1 MYHNLYQ
8 KYINK
13 SLTQRGG
20 KYGFEF
26 KYKGKPIQRQF
37 SEENQILIERARQS
51 SISGI
56 NINHIITEGK
66 NAGQVIEFQI
76 GFFGIGPDDN
86 SRPPNIYND
95 SKYKII
101 DTGHIEIPIP
111 KVTIRNVYSFT
122 HGEEGLI
129 FDFSNENQYRLND
142 MFINNREEEILFESY
157 PNRLMFKIKREPL
170 NIRIIRPYLQQTV
183 LSSIPAYSFPS
194 ITEINPEVVLTP
206 DTIIYVNNNRLPK
219 VMVRDYI
226 INNGIRTLC
235 LKRPEP
241 DIEKLKCQR
250 CHIWEK
256 SILLTTCRHFALCDS
271 CYITETMTE
280 QSIICPVCNVNNNFS
295 IIQVKQ

>member
-13 SLTQRGG
+13 KLRQYGG

-51 SISGI
+51 DISGI
-56 NINHIITEGK
+56 NINHIITEGI

-76 GFFGIGPDDN
+76 GFFGLGPDDN
-86 SRPPNIYND
+86 SRQPNIYGDN
-95 SKYKII
+95 KYKII

-111 KVTIRNVYSFT
+111 KVRIKNVYSFT
-122 HGEEGLI
+122 YEEGRI
-129 FDFSNENQYRLND
+129 IDFSDENQYILND

-157 PNRLMFKIKREPL
+157 PNNLMFKIKREPL
-170 NIRIIRPYLQQTV
+170 NIKIIKPYLQQTII
-183 LSSIPAYSFPS
+183 SSIPVYSFPS
-194 ITEINPEVVLTP
+194 VDEINPEVILTP
-206 DTIIYVNNNRLPK
+206 QTPIYVNNNRLPR
-219 VMVRDYI
+219 VIVRDYI
-226 INNGIRTLC
+226 INNGITTLC

-271 CYITETMTE
+271 CYITENITTL
-280 QSIICPVCNVNNNFS
+280 SITCPVCNENNMS